1 MGLRDITRTAVL
13 AAIAEYDR
21 LGQDEFLDKYGFDRA
36 RSYLLIHNG
45 KAYDSKA
52 IVGVAHGFLPE
63 ERALTARD
71 FSGGEAT
78 VGRLLR
84 GLGFTVQVGDMTVD
98 RLFRLLTR
106 LNVYRSGGL
115 PALYQP
121 ITLLWAFAR
130 AGSGAPRLVSW
141 EETQRQIAALIKHYG
156 RPGEGDRVYY
166 PVAALYGAGLWE
178 LDTGAGTVPNAHGSS
193 IPQRWFDEHRPQS
206 GLVTPVY
213 ELVRDSAEAQAA
225 AVRAL
230 TETYFVDA
238 NPAAL
243 LDELGLGGL
252 RTGSPAEAAFS
263 ARAAEYR
270 RLCDRVDVFWA
281 ERDTTRASRMSA
293 DPVRS
298 AEARQA
304 VLLRSEG
311 RCENPGCTGDI
322 HDLTDGGDPILEID
336 HIHDL
341 ALGGPDDP
349 AQMIALCPNCHA
361 IKTRGRTRKELRAL
375 LMATARR
382 RHETLVAEVS

>member
-243 LDELGLGGL
+243 LDGLGLAGL

-298 AEARQA
+298 ADARQA

-341 ALGGPDDP
+341 ARGGPDDP

-361 IKTRGRTRKELRAL
+361 IKTRGRTREELRAL
-375 LMATARR
+375 LMATVRG

>member
-130 AGSGAPRLVSW
+130 AGRGAPRLVSW

-156 RPGEGDRVYY
+156 RPGEGDRIYY
-166 PVAALYGAGLWE
+166 RVAALYGAGLWE
-178 LDTGAGTVPNAHGSS
+178 LDTDSGTVPNAHGSS
-193 IPQRWFDEHRPQS
+193 IPQRWFDEHRPRS

-213 ELVRDSAEAQAA
+213 ELVRDSAEAQSA

-243 LDELGLGGL
+243 LDELGLAGL

-281 ERDTTRASRMSA
+281 GRDSTRASRMSA

-298 AEARQA
+298 ADARQA

>member
-121 ITLLWAFAR
+121 ITLLWALAR
-130 AGSGAPRLVSW
+130 AGRGAPRLVSW

-193 IPQRWFDEHRPQS
+193 IPQRWFDEHRPRS

-213 ELVRDSAEAQAA
+213 ELVRDSAEAQSA

-243 LDELGLGGL
+243 LDELGLAGL

-382 RHETLVAEVS
+382 RHETLLAEVS